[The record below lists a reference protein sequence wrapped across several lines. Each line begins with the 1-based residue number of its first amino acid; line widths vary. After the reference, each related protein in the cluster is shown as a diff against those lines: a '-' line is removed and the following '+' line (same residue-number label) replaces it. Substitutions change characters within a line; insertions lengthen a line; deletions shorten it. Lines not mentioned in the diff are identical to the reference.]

1 MNNNI
6 DSFYD
11 DATHVR
17 QNQTFAISNTLLPF
31 MMSGLTSLELK
42 LILREISTINTK
54 TAEIVPHKWSVEETI
69 EDLGLSKNS
78 KNIYKHISECI
89 EGLGHKSVSVLRSN
103 AETLVIPW
111 LARGQYN
118 SKVGGRFGLALNMSL
133 KPFLINLEKDFTVFD
148 TEIIKKFSTTRALGM
163 YMYMYSFF
171 KKYHC
176 KTKAE
181 SMGVHVA
188 YDLKYWRIML
198 GVDEN
203 YRARNIGRNI
213 LTPIKQEIEART
225 DFVFDFE
232 PIKEGRKIT
241 GYKIFFS
248 PSKNI
253 RKYLADFAIRPFG
266 YEHLSA
272 EEKACLTAYAKDFKV
287 NLKEFCRVRNMLLD
301 YEIWGAEKLMA
312 ASNQTLKNIEANI
325 VYCLLHYKDK
335 LEKMKL
341 AGVIC
346 KAVYQNYVGNDI
358 KKQKEILQIG
368 RY

>member
-6 DSFYD
+6 DTFYD

-17 QNQTFAISNTLLPF
+17 PNQTFAISNTLLPF

-54 TAEIVPHKWSVEETI
+54 TTEIIPHKWSVEETFD
-69 EDLGLSKNS
+69 DLGLSKNS

-103 AETLVIPW
+103 AETMVIPW
-111 LARGQYN
+111 LSRGQYN
-118 SKVGGRFGLALNMSL
+118 SKVGGRFGLELNMSL

-213 LTPIKQEIEART
+213 LMPIKQEIESRT
-225 DFVFDFE
+225 DFVFDFA

-253 RKYLADFAIRPFG
+253 RKYLADFAIRPLV
-266 YEHLSA
+266 YEQLSA

-287 NLKEFCRVRNMLLD
+287 SLKEFCRVRNMLLD
-301 YEIWGAEKLMA
+301 VEIWGAEKLMA

-346 KAVYQNYVGNDI
+346 KAVYQNYVGTDI

-368 RY
+368 RC